1 MTQPLPTRRLTAH
14 RIRKWHW
21 TLPLG
26 LLIGTLWVGSTA
38 TPTMADS
45 GSASLGLIAQSPW
58 IDNAGDLAIQLRI
71 TGDAHNTVLR
81 LGLHPA
87 VDRRGLLALKDDPI
101 LEIPKST
108 LSKIGRASCR
118 ERV

>member
-1 MTQPLPTRRLTAH
+1 MKEPHSAR

-26 LLIGTLWVGSTA
+26 LLIGTLWINSTA
-38 TPTMADS
+38 TPTMADG

-58 IDNAGDLAIQLRI
+58 IDNEGDLAIQLRI
-71 TGDAHNTVLR
+71 TGDAQDTVLR

-87 VDRRGLLALKDDPI
+87 VDRRGLLASRTIQFSRCPRA
-101 LEIPKST
+101 PCPST
-108 LSKIGRASCR
+108 
-118 ERV
+118 